1 MEIIEK
7 KTDNAIIIEFT
18 GRIDAG
24 STESTEKYFSSLIG
38 ENNQNIIVDCKN
50 MDYINSS
57 GLRILIVSLKKQVA
71 KNKKLL
77 LCNLQKNI
85 KEVFQF
91 SGFTNLFDV
100 ELDFESA
107 TKLLNQ

>member
-1 MEIIEK
+1 MDITEN
-7 KTDNAIIIEFT
+7 KTENAIIVKLS
-18 GRIDAG
+18 GRVDAVT
-24 STESTEKYFSSLIG
+24 TESTEKYFNELVADND
-38 ENNQNIIVDCKN
+38 ENIIVDCTDL
-50 MDYINSS
+50 DYINSS
-57 GLRILIVSLKKQVA
+57 GLRILIMSLKKQVA

-100 ELDFESA
+100 ELDVESA
-107 TKLLNQ
+107 KKLF